1 MVACLQIACL
11 VAIVTAKGSGGGG
24 PSSYSYSSRASTR
37 TYSSRSSVV
46 PYAGGG
52 LFVYS
57 TSGRRYGSGR
67 SRKQSSTEEYVFE
80 CENGNKID
88 GGYVCDL
95 VDDCGDGSDER
106 SPTPCSGKCSAGERL
121 LHGMLLLAL
130 SIWFCIC
137 VHHMRP
143 RLPTSLPKA
152 LHTRGRAAAVGIA
165 IPVFVQAFSM
175 LIILSVCAGEDLTQ
189 EINMN
194 IVLLVFAGLP
204 CFYAPCLLLSPVGD
218 AKERLAR
225 LEREFKVSKEAASLE
240 ASTLDAVIAAS
251 RQDAEELNAAIAAS
265 LATQTAQPATKTM
278 QVQVPPGAGAGTTI
292 QVQTPDGLLIQLVV
306 PREAGYGGATFMAQY
321 TAVPPPPSYSAQTQ
335 PGRGGR
341 AALPNETDAMIGL
354 RRQILD
360 CRELIRAMRMHL
372 GLLFVWFV
380 FLIAL
385 AAVPSP
391 FASAGEITGLR
402 ERFTSASLT
411 ANPTDAKFP
420 VANLAEVPLSPPLG
434 GGKVVWRAPAGSAS
448 AYVQVDLLSLK
459 PIVMVSLQQDIN
471 APTMNFTI
479 SASNYSEPG
488 GASNSSFQVLAAGE
502 LKKTASKNFLD
513 IYIPSVESWRYLR
526 LNFAKAPTSGSAQ
539 TIGLNELNVF
549 TGSGDQADREL

>member
-1 MVACLQIACL
+1 
-11 VAIVTAKGSGGGG
+11 
-24 PSSYSYSSRASTR
+24 
-37 TYSSRSSVV
+37 
-46 PYAGGG
+46 
-52 LFVYS
+52 
-57 TSGRRYGSGR
+57 
-67 SRKQSSTEEYVFE
+67 
-80 CENGNKID
+80 
-88 GGYVCDL
+88 
-95 VDDCGDGSDER
+95 
-106 SPTPCSGKCSAGERL
+106 
-121 LHGMLLLAL
+121 MLLLAL

-143 RLPTSLPKA
+143 RLPTSFE
-152 LHTRGRAAAVGIA
+152 TRGRAAAVGIA

-240 ASTLDAVIAAS
+240 LIWRNRWEKRRQEASTLDAVIAAS

-278 QVQVPPGAGAGTTI
+278 QVQVPHGAGAGTTI
-292 QVQTPDGLLIQLVV
+292 QMETPDGLLIQLVV
-306 PREAGYGGATFMAQY
+306 PREAGYAGATFMAQY
-321 TAVPPPPSYSAQTQ
+321 TAVPPPPSCSAQTQ

-341 AALPNETDAMIGL
+341 AALHGTLIGRMHSYGLPTETDAMIGL

-360 CRELIRAMRMHL
+360 CRELIRAMRLHL
-372 GLLFVWFV
+372 GLLFVWLV

-526 LNFAKAPTSGSAQ
+526 LNFAKAPTSGSTQ
-539 TIGLNELNVF
+539 TIGLNELNVL